1 MAKRWRH
8 LPSPSQTRSLPRVAA
23 CSTAEKHL
31 DAPLYVEA
39 GQHFDAGEP
48 LYIVE
53 VMKMF
58 NKVVAPFAGTIDEVL
73 VEGDGIIIAK
83 GQPCSKSP
91 PTRRLKCFR

>member
-1 MAKRWRH
+1 MFYGREA
-8 LPSPSQTRSLPRVAA
+8 P
-23 CSTAEKHL
+23 

-58 NKVVAPFAGTIDEVL
+58 NGGGTPAGTIDEVL
-73 VEGDGIIIAK
+73 VEVTGSSSLK
-83 GQPCSKSP
+83 GSPCSKSP
-91 PTRRLKCFR
+91 PTRRLRCCPTTS